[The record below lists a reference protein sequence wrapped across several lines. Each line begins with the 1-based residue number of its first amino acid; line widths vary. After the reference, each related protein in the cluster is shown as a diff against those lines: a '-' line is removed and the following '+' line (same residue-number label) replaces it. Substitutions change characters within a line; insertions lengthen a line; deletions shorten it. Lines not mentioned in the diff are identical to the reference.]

1 MEKKDQERSD
11 PLKKWSSLAEQ
22 RIQEA
27 MARGDF
33 DALPGKGKPLSLSWN
48 PFADPTLEA
57 AWKLLQN
64 AGYSLDWI
72 EEDKEI
78 RSELEKAR
86 EELRQAWRLYIEW
99 AREEPENAQGAEIS
113 WKEAEEKFRTTI
125 ARLNKRIDV
134 LNLKVPSI
142 HFQRF
147 RVQAD
152 EEIEKVKSGGV
163 GA

>member
-1 MEKKDQERSD
+1 MEKKDQEGSD

-33 DALPGKGKPLSLSWN
+33 DNLPGKGKPLSLSWN

-78 RSELEKAR
+78 RAELQRAR
-86 EELRQAWRLYIEW
+86 EELRRVWSLYVQW
-99 AREEPENAQGAEIS
+99 VREEPKDAKGAEIS
-113 WKEAEEKFRTTI
+113 WKEAKEAFRTTV
-125 ARLNKRIDV
+125 AELNKRIDV
-134 LNLKVPSI
+134 LNLKVPSV

-147 RVQAD
+147 RVRAE
-152 EEIEKVKSGGV
+152 EEIEKVKRGGV